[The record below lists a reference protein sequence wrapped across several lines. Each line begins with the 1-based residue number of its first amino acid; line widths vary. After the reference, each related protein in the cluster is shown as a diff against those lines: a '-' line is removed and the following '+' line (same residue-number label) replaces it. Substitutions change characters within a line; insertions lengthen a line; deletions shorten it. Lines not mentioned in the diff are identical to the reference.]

1 MSTTLQQLRNIWYAI
16 IKESEGSSAYPTVLM
31 DSLINWAE
39 KSICAWWITDVRSGN
54 QIEKWP
60 LPFLYSD
67 SFYSTV
73 QDVYLTADATIGWT
87 TLDMDTTNL
96 LSSGKVWING
106 NIITYTGKSA
116 TQLTWVTGIW
126 FAHQSW
132 DRVSQLFVLP
142 TDFAASVRCY
152 YNWWYPLES
161 KDYRDV
167 FTSNNN
173 YKHWEY
179 NWYDSNSSYNYDFN
193 SSIST
198 FYTIIQWQYLLPFQL
213 DETGKMLHLMYEKIP
228 TTMSDVT
235 DVCTIPDAYADRTI
249 PYIAVWEFLYNR
261 WEEWRWLEL
270 LWFWYW
276 KIQEMY
282 SFYTNQNSERI
293 HNQRARTWK
302 DQYFNI

>member
-16 IKESEGSSAYPTVLM
+16 LKESETSSAYPTVLM

-73 QDVYLTADATIGWT
+73 QDVYLTANATIWGN

-96 LSSGKVWING
+96 LSSGKVWINW
-106 NIITYTGKSA
+106 NLITYTGKLA

-142 TDFAASVRCY
+142 TDYASPVRCY
-152 YNWWYPLES
+152 YRWGYPLES

-173 YKHWEY
+173 YKNLDDWI
-179 NWYDSNSSYNYDFN
+179 NLDYDFN
-193 SSIST
+193 SNISPFYSI
-198 FYTIIQWQYLLPFQL
+198 IKGLYLLPFQI
-213 DETGKMLHLMYEKIP
+213 DTTWEMLHLMYETVP
-228 TTMSDVT
+228 TTMTAVT
-235 DVCTIPDAYADRTI
+235 DVCTIPDTYADRTI

-261 WEEWRWLEL
+261 WEEARWLEL
-270 LWFWYW
+270 LAFWYW

-293 HNQRARTWK
+293 HNQRVHTGK
-302 DQYFNI
+302 DSSYNI